1 MFTGII
7 EQTGTLVS
15 LVDRG
20 GVRRITVEAPGIASR
35 MREGDSLAVSGVCL
49 TALDPDPTYFHADLA
64 RETLDR
70 TSLGSLAAG
79 AKVNLELPTAAGSPL
94 GGHIV
99 QGHVDG
105 TGELCS
111 LEPLVP
117 FSSPNFDRQTTDWTL
132 KVRVPENV
140 RQWMVPKG
148 SVAVEGI
155 SLTIAGV
162 SGAPGDRSL
171 SPGLF
176 DGEEITIAILPL
188 TYWRNNLHTLSVGAP
203 MNIEADVLV
212 KLAAMQMQAGK
223 KPHSTS
229 PPPGLSLTATDP
241 AAAAESPAA
250 LLPPI
255 SPSSPLTCTWTTM
268 RKSPSSVPAA
278 YPRAPRCPIGA
289 RISLAAPVN
298 KRLASPALAH
308 RKPVDNFV
316 GRFAVNIF
324 RRPPEPDRA
333 LRRKPFFDAG
343 STTIPHG
350 PQQLLPWDQPSL
362 RFHPH
367 PEGMLSV
374 APGPPQD
381 DVVRNRKAG
390 AHQHHGDQQK
400 PEQRPQKRVASLV
413 LPYALCVRRLYHRR
427 SPPRVRY

>member
-64 RETLDR
+64 QETLDR

-162 SGAPGDRSL
+162 SGAPGDRSVAGVVRRRKDHHRH
-171 SPGLF
+171 S
-176 DGEEITIAILPL
+176 
-188 TYWRNNLHTLSVGAP
+188 AP
-203 MNIEADVLV
+203 HLLAHQPAHAQCGRADEYRGRRSC
-212 KLAAMQMQAGK
+212 QARRHANAGREK
-223 KPHSTS
+223 
-229 PPPGLSLTATDP
+229 
-241 AAAAESPAA
+241 
-250 LLPPI
+250 
-255 SPSSPLTCTWTTM
+255 
-268 RKSPSSVPAA
+268 
-278 YPRAPRCPIGA
+278 A
-289 RISLAAPVN
+289 RIRPHR
-298 KRLASPALAH
+298 RLA
-308 RKPVDNFV
+308 
-316 GRFAVNIF
+316 
-324 RRPPEPDRA
+324 RR
-333 LRRKPFFDAG
+333 
-343 STTIPHG
+343 
-350 PQQLLPWDQPSL
+350 
-362 RFHPH
+362 
-367 PEGMLSV
+367 
-374 APGPPQD
+374 
-381 DVVRNRKAG
+381 
-390 AHQHHGDQQK
+390 
-400 PEQRPQKRVASLV
+400 
-413 LPYALCVRRLYHRR
+413 
-427 SPPRVRY
+427 